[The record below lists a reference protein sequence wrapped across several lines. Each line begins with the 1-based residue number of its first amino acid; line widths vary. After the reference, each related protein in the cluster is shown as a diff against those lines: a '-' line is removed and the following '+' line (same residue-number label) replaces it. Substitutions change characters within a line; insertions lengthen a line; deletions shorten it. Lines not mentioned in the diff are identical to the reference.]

1 MALREREEVLI
12 TGIGGFLGSHLVR
25 RLIRSSRWR
34 VVGLTRSGTVR
45 LPKPHQVIYGDLL
58 KPKSWQSQLHGRKIH
73 QAIHLAG
80 GFGANWRVLLKENVE
95 TTASFLE
102 MAQEAGAKQ
111 VILASSA
118 AVYGSYESYAS
129 CESDELHPDTPY
141 GLCKRLAEELCF
153 HYTRSHRMRCWI
165 LRIANLYGPGATQGV
180 VYQILTP
187 LLKGKK
193 VRIHGDGRQRRDFL
207 YVDDCAEA
215 FQHALERPAQGCEV
229 VNVGSGRAWSLLEL
243 VEEMERVTGL
253 TAQRMHDSAETHVTR
268 VVWVQISRARHR
280 LGWRPR
286 TSLSEGLRT
295 TASWIRSHGLRGET
309 KR

>member
-1 MALREREEVLI
+1 
-12 TGIGGFLGSHLVR
+12 
-25 RLIRSSRWR
+25 
-34 VVGLTRSGTVR
+34 
-45 LPKPHQVIYGDLL
+45 
-58 KPKSWQSQLHGRKIH
+58 
-73 QAIHLAG
+73 
-80 GFGANWRVLLKENVE
+80 
-95 TTASFLE
+95 
-102 MAQEAGAKQ
+102 
-111 VILASSA
+111 
-118 AVYGSYESYAS
+118 
-129 CESDELHPDTPY
+129 
-141 GLCKRLAEELCF
+141 
-153 HYTRSHRMRCWI
+153 
-165 LRIANLYGPGATQGV
+165 V

-253 TAQRMHDSAETHVTR
+253 TAQRVHDSAETHVTR
-268 VVWVQISRARHR
+268 VVWVQISRARRR